1 MYVAL
6 LLIAPL
12 WLSNSALNA
21 VRRYSSRSVAQHR
34 FVMQT
39 VTTNG
44 EAQVLKVV
52 RKDGSHIVACY
63 TDDYD
68 RLLAEKVVKLRE
80 LLGWQ
85 EDIDVHESPRC
96 NFRMRANFQMWHDD
110 PRKRVPEGF
119 YYSMYDDVDKVTP
132 CEVKQ
137 FPRGS
142 KQINRLMTELLAT
155 FTEKPDIFQNLF
167 EVRFLTTQTEEA
179 VITLCYKRPLSEGWQ
194 AAAEEVCTKLGVKI
208 VGRARKMKQCAG
220 GDETVVEKLT
230 VKGAEYR
237 YYQTEGAFS
246 QPNAAVA
253 EKMITWAV
261 DRTLGCAERGEDL
274 LELYCGGGTFT
285 AALACNFRKVLATEI
300 SKASVELANKT
311 FRLNDIG
318 NIKIARLSSEEFS
331 DAHGGKRTFTRLAES
346 GISIKDYAIS
356 TVLVD
361 PPRAGLDP
369 DTCSLLIQFNKIV
382 YISCN
387 PETLARDVQLLKQTH
402 SVLRV
407 AAFDQ
412 FPYTHHLESG
422 VFMAKKQPDAAAE
435 AGVEAEARA
444 GVEAGADT
452 NAETNAEESAE
463 KCTEMND
470 EGAPEK
476 RQKTH

>member
-1 MYVAL
+1 MYVGSLSLLVLAL
-6 LLIAPL
+6 LRARP
-12 WLSNSALNA
+12 SNSALNA
-21 VRRYSSRSVAQHR
+21 VRRCSIRPVAPHHR
-34 FVMQT
+34 FSMQKDAPDS
-39 VTTNG
+39 
-44 EAQVLKVV
+44 EAVKVV
-52 RKDGSHIVACY
+52 PARKDGSHIVACY

-80 LLGWQ
+80 MLNWK
-85 EDIDVHESPRC
+85 DAIDVHESPRC
-96 NFRMRANFQMWHDD
+96 HFRMRANFGMWHDD
-110 PRKRVPEGF
+110 PKNRVPEGF
-119 YYSMYDDVDKVTP
+119 YYSMYDDVDKFTP

-142 KQINRLMTELLAT
+142 QQINKLMTQLLAT
-155 FTEKPDIFQNLF
+155 FREYPDIFTALF

-194 AAAEEVCTKLGVKI
+194 AAAEEVCAKLGVKI
-208 VGRARKMKQCAG
+208 VGRARKMKQVAG
-220 GDETVVEKLT
+220 GEETVVEKLT

-246 QPNAAVA
+246 QPNAAVC
-253 EKMITWAV
+253 EKMINWAA
-261 DRTLGCAERGEDL
+261 DRTQGSEGEDL

-311 FRLNDIG
+311 FKLNGIG

-331 DAHGGKRTFTRLAES
+331 DAHSGKKQFNRLQEGGIA
-346 GISIKDYAIS
+346 IKDYQIS

-361 PPRAGLDP
+361 PPRAGLDA
-369 DTCSLLIQFNKIV
+369 DTCRLLSQFEKIV

-387 PETLARDVQLLKQTH
+387 PETLARDVLVLQQTH
-402 SVLRV
+402 AVLRV

-422 VFMAKKQPDAAAE
+422 VFMVKKQQGAE
-435 AGVEAEARA
+435 AGAEAEVGA
-444 GVEAGADT
+444 EAGAGAEEGT
-452 NAETNAEESAE
+452 ETNP
-463 KCTEMND
+463 D

-476 RQKTH
+476 RQRTA